1 MKLLD
6 QNGRLFGTIS
16 VIDLLVVAVVIVMAA
31 ALQFKSEQTLTGT
44 SVQEEPITFEIE
56 VYGVRRYVAE
66 AIREEDQ
73 LYDMNY
79 ASGSRSLGEIT
90 RGQVTSDPGT
100 VVTSLNDGTVAPIEA
115 EDTVNLLLTVE
126 GTGLVSGNSRTLNRV
141 YDLGINASRN
151 FYTRMVQFTGTISNI
166 F

>member
-90 RGQVTSDPGT
+90 RVQVTSDPGT